1 MHNILIKQVLIP
13 LHFISHL
20 YLTPSTSNT
29 PLITPLSPTQRAQ
42 NRPLPSKYSQNPFFI
57 AKIDTQS
64 QLYLMHL
71 SFLQKHPTAIP
82 QTDQKPH
89 H

>member
-1 MHNILIKQVLIP
+1 MHNIPIKHVLIP
-13 LHFISHL
+13 LHFVL
-20 YLTPSTSNT
+20 FRYLTPRTSNT
-29 PLITPLSPTQRAQ
+29 LFITPPSSTQRAKI
-42 NRPLPSKYSQNPFFI
+42 RPSPSKYSQNPFFI
-57 AKIDTQS
+57 AKIDIQS